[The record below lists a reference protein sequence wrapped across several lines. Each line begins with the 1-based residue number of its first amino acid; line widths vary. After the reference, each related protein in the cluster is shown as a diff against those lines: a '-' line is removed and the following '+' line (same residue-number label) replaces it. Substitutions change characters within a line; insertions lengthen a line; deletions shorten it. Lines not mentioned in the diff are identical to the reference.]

1 MIHVCYVLN
10 FELQLIVAVEDSEVS
25 SASLDS
31 CWNDNFKQPKRAYS
45 SIIDESFSFSILFNV
60 NHIIG

>member
-10 FELQLIVAVEDSEVS
+10 FELRLIVAVEDSEVS
-25 SASLDS
+25 SVSLDS
-31 CWNDNFKQPKRAYS
+31 YWNDNFKQPKRAYS
-45 SIIDESFSFSILFNV
+45 SIFDDSFLFSILFSV